1 MLNSE
6 LTTVLIGLI
15 FDVLNEPLTYK
26 QLSQKY
32 DICEQTI
39 RKIMDEHN
47 IQCNRTNR
55 IYEFNDKY
63 FDVIDNEHKAYWLGF
78 IYADGSHSEKR
89 HSLTINLKEEDSYI
103 LSKFCEDIE
112 CTRDIKKYYN
122 KQFNVYY
129 SNISVYS
136 SHLSETL
143 LKQGV
148 PHDKS
153 FKIVFP
159 SNDIVPY
166 NLKRHFIR
174 GYFDGDGCVSIPKNI
189 CKINFSFVGNYN
201 FLNGIREYVESNIPN
216 FEITLSKCNH
226 SDVYTI
232 NKSGRFIV
240 QKFLEWL
247 YDDSTIY
254 LQRKYNK
261 YLKIKQIMKGK
272 YDKL

>member
-1 MLNSE
+1 M
-6 LTTVLIGLI
+6 
-15 FDVLNEPLTYK
+15 
-26 QLSQKY
+26 
-32 DICEQTI
+32 
-39 RKIMDEHN
+39 
-47 IQCNRTNR
+47 
-55 IYEFNDKY
+55 
-63 FDVIDNEHKAYWLGF
+63 
-78 IYADGSHSEKR
+78 
-89 HSLTINLKEEDSYI
+89 
-103 LSKFCEDIE
+103 
-112 CTRDIKKYYN
+112 
-122 KQFNVYY
+122 
-129 SNISVYS
+129 
-136 SHLSETL
+136 
-143 LKQGV
+143 
-148 PHDKS
+148 
-153 FKIVFP
+153 
-159 SNDIVPY
+159 PY
-166 NLKRHFIR
+166 NLKRHFVR